1 MGSAARSSATMMSND
16 FFTLV
21 LLWAFCPY
29 RSIQSAETFAF
40 AGWFLFVALLS
51 LFLIEE
57 LVEMLF
63 GGFDVFRIMVAVLRL
78 FAVRAGVGVKLF
90 AVMVRDK
97 VLMTLFGLSL
107 GRMNQGVAVRFVL
120 NTFALVNGVE
130 SAVAMR
136 MNLHMVAV
144 TFILVSLIAV
154 GTVLL
159 PCGLRVHLR

>member
-1 MGSAARSSATMMSND
+1 MMSND
-16 FFTLV
+16 FFTLI

-29 RSIQSAETFAF
+29 RSIQSAEAFAF

-51 LFLIEE
+51 LFFIEE
-57 LVEMLF
+57 LVKMFL
-63 GGFDVFRIMVAVLRL
+63 GGFDVFRVMVAVFRL
-78 FAVRAGVGVKLF
+78 FAIRAGVGVKLF

-107 GRMNQGVAVRFVL
+107 GCMNQGMAVRFML

-130 SAVAMR
+130 SAVTMR

-154 GTVLL
+154 GAVLL
-159 PCGLRVHLR
+159 PCGFGVHLR